1 MDIQYKLMKSLFD
14 FNYMLSVKQK
24 TVISYKIRNIFFF
37 LNKRDLEKMI
47 NFLISTFEYALSTKA
62 VNSSFFGSE

>member
-62 VNSSFFGSE
+62 VNSYFFGSE

>member
-14 FNYMLSVKQK
+14 FNYMLSVKQ
-24 TVISYKIRNIFFF
+24 KIRNIFFF

-62 VNSSFFGSE
+62 VNSSFFGSEWNK

>member
-14 FNYMLSVKQK
+14 FNYMLSVKQ
-24 TVISYKIRNIFFF
+24 KIRNIFFF